1 MMDGVRRL
9 MLQNQREIIVRDL
22 DVQFILDDL
31 YSKNVINQDEKE
43 LILSEVW
50 ILFVFFFN
58 ILQTKFIILFFFL
71 VMFLFKVA
79 QLQHAYTYTY
89 TLTLRVIKISKCSYY
104 KTVQFDTN

>member
-50 ILFVFFFN
+50 ILFVFLKKN
-58 ILQTKFIILFFFL
+58 ILQTKFIILFFFSCY
-71 VMFLFKVA
+71 VFVQGCSTTTCMHIQIHIDFKG
-79 QLQHAYTYTY
+79 
-89 TLTLRVIKISKCSYY
+89 
-104 KTVQFDTN
+104 D